1 MLQLAGISIDAIST
15 GGLATCIQLPGFDLA
30 FDMGLCPRSA
40 VARAAVLFTHAHVDH
55 MGSVVHHCATR
66 ALLGMKPPLYVVP
79 RENAAD
85 FRQLFEVWRRLDRSE
100 LEHTLVEASPGDHI
114 PLGGGLHAVPF
125 RSPHRV
131 ICQGYTLYRT
141 RTRLRADLRAD
152 DPDAIRAARARGETV
167 SEPFEAAEVA
177 FTGDSLIEGVEQ
189 SLGAR
194 TARVLVMEVTFVD
207 DKVSVE
213 QCRSKGHIHLD
224 EVIERADMFENEHL
238 LFTHLSARYS
248 DDQAMRVLERR
259 LPAALRD
266 RVTLLGHT
274 AGAVRF

>member
-40 VARAAVLFTHAHVDH
+40 VARGTVLFTHAHVDH
-55 MGSVVHHCATR
+55 LGAVVHHCATR
-66 ALLGMKPPLYVVP
+66 ALLGMAPPRYVVP

-85 FRQLFEVWRRLDRSE
+85 FRQLFDVWRRLDRSD
-100 LEHTLVEASPGDHI
+100 LEHTLIEASPGERVA
-114 PLGGGLHAVPF
+114 LGGGLHAAPF

-152 DPDAIRAARARGETV
+152 DPEGIRAARARGETV
-167 SEPFEAAEVA
+167 SEPFEVAEVA

-189 SLGAR
+189 SVGAR

-207 DKVSVE
+207 DRVSVE

-238 LFTHLSARYS
+238 LFTHLSARYT
-248 DDQAMRVLERR
+248 DEEALRVLERR
-259 LPAALRD
+259 LPPQLRE

-274 AGAVRF
+274 ASALRF

>member
-1 MLQLAGISIDAIST
+1 MLQLSGIAFDAIST

-40 VARAAVLFTHAHVDH
+40 VSRRTVLFTHAHVDH
-55 MGSVVHHCATR
+55 MGAVVHHCATR
-66 ALLGMKPPLYVVP
+66 SLLGMGPPRYVVP

-85 FRQLFEVWRRLDRSE
+85 FAELFAVWRRLDRSDLAHE
-100 LEHTLVEASPGDHI
+100 LVAVGPGEAV
-114 PLGGGLHAVPF
+114 PLGRGLSAVPF

-131 ICQGYTLYRT
+131 ICQGYTLFRT
-141 RTRLRADLRAD
+141 RARLRAGL
-152 DPDAIRAARARGETV
+152 DPQDREGIRAARARGEVLTEDV
-167 SEPFEAAEVA
+167 ALPEVA

-189 SLGAR
+189 CESAR
-194 TARVLVMEVTFVD
+194 RARVLVMEVTFLD
-207 DKVSVE
+207 DRVSVE

-224 EVIERADMFENEHL
+224 EVIEREAMFHNEHL
-238 LFTHLSARYS
+238 LFTHLSARY
-248 DDQAMRVLERR
+248 DDAAARRTLERR
-259 LPAALRD
+259 LPASLRE